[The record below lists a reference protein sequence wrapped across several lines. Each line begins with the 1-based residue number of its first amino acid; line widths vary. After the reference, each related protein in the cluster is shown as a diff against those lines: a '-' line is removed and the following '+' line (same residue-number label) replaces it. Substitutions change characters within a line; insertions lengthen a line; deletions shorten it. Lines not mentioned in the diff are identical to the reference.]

1 MIYLPHDHFFSQT
14 FANRTLGVMAW
25 IMPVFVICST
35 FGSSNGVIFTQ
46 SRLIFAAA
54 RKGHFPE
61 ALSLVNLEHVTP
73 MPAIMIHVRESL
85 VINGVSKSV
94 FHLCSDGT

>member
-1 MIYLPHDHFFSQT
+1 
-14 FANRTLGVMAW
+14 MAW

-35 FGSSNGVIFTQ
+35 FGSTNGIIFTQ

-61 ALSLVNLEHVTP
+61 ALSLVNIDYITP
-73 MPAIMIHVRESL
+73 MPAILIHVSES
-85 VINGVSKSV
+85 SQSV
-94 FHLCSDGT
+94 EAYPCSLSVTGTAG

>member
-1 MIYLPHDHFFSQT
+1 
-14 FANRTLGVMAW
+14 MAW

-61 ALSLVNLEHVTP
+61 ALSLVNIDHLTP
-73 MPAIMIHVRESL
+73 MPAIVTHVREFL
-85 VINGVSKSV
+85 VKVV
-94 FHLCSDGT
+94 ETH

>member
-1 MIYLPHDHFFSQT
+1 
-14 FANRTLGVMAW
+14 MAW

-35 FGSSNGVIFTQ
+35 FGSTNGIIFTQ

-61 ALSLVNLEHVTP
+61 ALSLVNIDYITP
-73 MPAIMIHVRESL
+73 MPAIVIYVSESSQSVGAYPCSL
-85 VINGVSKSV
+85 MFSFCNG
-94 FHLCSDGT
+94 DGWVTLTPSARRASACY